1 MTEEYDMNKNRLGK
15 VLALYIT
22 KQGDPARVT
31 KNSVNLDENGVQGDK
46 FYAKDLQRSVLVA
59 SKDSYDIAEHNNIV
73 IDQGTLG
80 ENILIDWNP
89 YHLLPGE
96 QFTIGDV
103 TFEVTQNCTLC
114 KGLSNVNT
122 KLPKL
127 LKNDRGIFVKVIH
140 SGTINIGDNIQ
151 VVID

>member
-1 MTEEYDMNKNRLGK
+1 MKKDSLGK

-22 KQGDPARVT
+22 EPGDPTRVP
-31 KNSVNLDENGVQGDK
+31 KNSFKLDQDGVLGDK
-46 FYAKDLQRSVLVA
+46 FYAKELQRSVLVA
-59 SKDSYDIAEHNNIV
+59 SKDSYDIVKQNDIA

-96 QFTIGDV
+96 QFAIGEV
-103 TFEVTQNCTLC
+103 TLEVTQNCTLC
-114 KGLSNVNT
+114 KGLSKVNT

-127 LKNDRGIFVKVIH
+127 LKDDRGIFVKVIH
-140 SGTINIGDNIQ
+140 SGTINIGDTIQ
-151 VVID
+151 VDID

>member
-1 MTEEYDMNKNRLGK
+1 MNKDSLGK

-22 KQGDPARVT
+22 EQGDPTRVP
-31 KNSVNLDENGVQGDK
+31 KNSFTLDQNGVLGDK

-59 SKDSYDIAEHNNIV
+59 SKDSYNIVAQNNIA
-73 IDQGTLG
+73 IEEGSLG

-89 YHLLPGE
+89 YHLLPGQ

-103 TFEVTQNCTLC
+103 TLEVTQNCTLC
-114 KGLSNVNT
+114 KGLSKVNT

-127 LKNDRGIFVKVIH
+127 LKDDRGIFVKVIH
-140 SGTINIGDNIQ
+140 SGTINIGDTIQ
-151 VVID
+151 VNID